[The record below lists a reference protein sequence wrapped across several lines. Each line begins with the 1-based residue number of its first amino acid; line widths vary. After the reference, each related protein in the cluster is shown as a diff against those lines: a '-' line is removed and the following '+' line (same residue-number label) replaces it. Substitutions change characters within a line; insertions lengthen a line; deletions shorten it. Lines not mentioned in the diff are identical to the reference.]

1 MTQNLVV
8 ETFKIEIRM
17 EDQIIQ
23 PFCKIGSPQEIRWS
37 LFNLWKCLKAEKI
50 KSKLC
55 QIIWNL
61 LNDEEFWPLKV
72 LKLKYRRGDQISQ
85 GFCRIDLPQ
94 EIRSLH
100 SLICENFKSTI
111 EWCTMHW
118 NLMNDEEFSSLKIS
132 KLKYRRGDQI
142 INSPKE
148 IGPHSLVVGN
158 LKALRKVLL
167 NQLECIEI

>member
-1 MTQNLVV
+1 MVPPKKLG
-8 ETFKIEIRM
+8 
-17 EDQIIQ
+17 D
-23 PFCKIGSPQEIRWS
+23 PS
-37 LFNLWKCLKAEKI
+37 LICGNVWRLRKLSLNYAE
-50 KSKLC
+50 
-55 QIIWNL
+55 

-85 GFCRIDLPQ
+85 GFCRIDLPL